1 MAYRTH
7 LPSPTTSLATLITD
21 EQSARRVADLVAESI
36 LADEVAVSLTEVVA
50 EAGPGRWRVAIY
62 CRAEPEEGPLRA
74 LTAAAAGPAA
84 GEALT
89 FERLKAKDW
98 VGESLAGLKPVAAG
112 RFIVHGA
119 HDRARVPV
127 NRIGIEIE
135 AALAFGTG
143 HHGTTRG
150 CLFALDRLYKSRGG
164 SSRAPRILD
173 LGTGSGV
180 LAMAAA
186 HALCRR
192 VLATDIDADAVR
204 IARENT
210 WLNGVGSLVEV
221 VRANGLTAPGI
232 RARAPFDL
240 VFANILLGPLQR
252 LASPLTKIVAPGGYL
267 VLSGLLTAQASAALA
282 AYRALVLERRIAID
296 GWTTLVFKRPV
307 LTRPRVAPRRWR
319 P

>member
-1 MAYRTH
+1 
-7 LPSPTTSLATLITD
+7 
-21 EQSARRVADLVAESI
+21 
-36 LADEVAVSLTEVVA
+36 
-50 EAGPGRWRVAIY
+50 
-62 CRAEPEEGPLRA
+62 
-74 LTAAAAGPAA
+74 
-84 GEALT
+84 
-89 FERLKAKDW
+89 
-98 VGESLAGLKPVAAG
+98 
-112 RFIVHGA
+112 
-119 HDRARVPV
+119 
-127 NRIGIEIE
+127 
-135 AALAFGTG
+135 
-143 HHGTTRG
+143 
-150 CLFALDRLYKSRGG
+150 LDRLCRSPGGGTSRL
-164 SSRAPRILD
+164 RILD

-180 LAMAAA
+180 LAIAAA
-186 HALCRR
+186 RAFRRR

-204 IARENT
+204 VALENT
-210 WLNGVGSLVEV
+210 GLNGVGPLVAV
-221 VRANGLTAPGI
+221 VKANGLIAQAI